1 MGTRGAVGFRV
12 DGVDRV
18 IYNHSDSYPEG
29 LGHSTLEFIVEQ
41 NVIHRDNLLPA
52 LREQARK
59 LIPVNEDDIPTP
71 EQIKQLEPY
80 TNRSVNGGKTD
91 FYTLLRKTQGD
102 LGLMLEAGYYAGN
115 EGFLLD
121 GLFCEHAYIIN
132 LDSGMLEYYSGF
144 VTMEHEDKAD
154 KFGRYWSPDVLNKMR
169 EEAEGKPVDYGP
181 VALCAE
187 FPLANIKH
195 VDDVPTSIK
204 GMSET
209 YKALRVMLKEDD
221 GDDDDE

>member
-18 IYNHSDSYPEG
+18 VYNHSDSYPEG
-29 LGHSTLEFIVEQ
+29 LGHSTLEFVVEQ
-41 NVIHRDNLLPA
+41 NVNHRGNLVPA
-52 LREQARK
+52 LAEQARK
-59 LIPVNEDDIPTP
+59 MIPVEEDAVPTP
-71 EQIKQLEPY
+71 EQIKELERF
-80 TNRSVNGGKTD
+80 TDRTVNGGKVD
-91 FYTLLRKTQGD
+91 FYSVLRKTQGHLD
-102 LGLMLEAGYYAGN
+102 LMLEARYYAGN

-144 VTMEHEDKAD
+144 VTMEHADKAD
-154 KFGRYWSPDVLNKMR
+154 KLGRYWHADVLQKQR
-169 EEAEGKPVDYGP
+169 EEAGGKPVEYGP

-187 FPLANIKH
+187 FPLGDINK
-195 VDDVPTSIK
+195 VEDVEVYVK
-204 GMSET
+204 RMSAA

-221 GDDDDE
+221 DDDE